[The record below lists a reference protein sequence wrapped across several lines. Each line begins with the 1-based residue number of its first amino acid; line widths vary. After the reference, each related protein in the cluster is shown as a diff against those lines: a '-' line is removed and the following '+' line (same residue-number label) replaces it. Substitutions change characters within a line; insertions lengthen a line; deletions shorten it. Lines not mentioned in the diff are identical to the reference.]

1 MKLNRNDLCWC
12 GSQKKY
18 KKCHLAFDE
27 KLEQLKQ
34 QGKKIP
40 THKMIKTPE
49 QIEGIKK
56 AAVIN
61 SGLLDYI
68 EANIKV
74 GMTTEEIDVMAKE
87 YTAKY
92 GAVCADYQ
100 YSGLSKTY
108 LCLDQRC
115 CLSWYS

>member
-100 YSGLSKTY
+100 YMG
-108 LCLDQRC
+108 
-115 CLSWYS
+115 